1 MSAPAHS
8 DDPARHLARLA
19 AIESITALKHRY
31 FRACDAKDPVGF
43 RDCFVAVG
51 SALDYGELGAMDAD
65 GMAAVFAS
73 IALQLV
79 DGKHVI
85 LDMHHGMHPDI
96 TVREDGTASGRWT
109 LRFRQVNLIE
119 GTETVATGEYA
130 DEYRVEDGRWKIA
143 TCTFHQLWAITR
155 PLGDAGISQSAGL

>member
-1 MSAPAHS
+1 MPATAQP
-8 DDPARHLARLA
+8 DDLARQLARSA

-51 SALDYGELGAMDAD
+51 SALDYGSLGATDAD
-65 GMAAVFAS
+65 GMAAVFSS
-73 IALQLV
+73 IALQQV
-79 DGKHVI
+79 DGKNAI
-85 LDMHHGMHPDI
+85 LDMHHGVHPDI

-119 GTETVATGEYA
+119 QTETVATGEYA
-130 DEYRVEDGRWKIA
+130 DEYRVEEGTWKIA
-143 TCTFHQLWAITR
+143 SCAFHQTWAITR
-155 PLGDAGISQSAGL
+155 PLDDARITQ

>member
-1 MSAPAHS
+1 MTATPQP
-8 DDPARHLARLA
+8 DDAATHLARLA

-31 FRACDAKDPVGF
+31 FRACDAKDPEGF

-51 SALDYGELGAMDAD
+51 SALDYGELGSMDAD

-73 IALQLV
+73 IALQQV
-79 DGKHVI
+79 DGKHAI
-85 LDMHHGMHPDI
+85 LDMHHGVHPDI
-96 TVREDGTASGRWT
+96 TVRTDGTASGRWT

-119 GTETVATGEYA
+119 RTETVATGEYT

-143 TCTFHQLWAITR
+143 TCTFHRLWAITR
-155 PLGDAGISQSAGL
+155 PLDDACRIAQ

>member
-1 MSAPAHS
+1 MTATPHP
-8 DDPARHLARLA
+8 DEPARHLARLA

-31 FRACDAKDPVGF
+31 FRACDAKDPVAF

-51 SALDYGELGAMDAD
+51 SMLDYGTLGTTDAD

-73 IALQLV
+73 IALQQV
-79 DGKHVI
+79 DGKNAI
-85 LDMHHGMHPDI
+85 LDMHHGVHPDI

-119 GTETVATGEYA
+119 RTETVATGEYA
-130 DEYRVEDGRWKIA
+130 DEYRTQDGHWKIA

-155 PLGDAGISQSAGL
+155 PLDDATQIAQ

>member
-1 MSAPAHS
+1 MTATPHAA
-8 DDPARHLARLA
+8 DLARHLARST

-51 SALDYGELGAMDAD
+51 SVLDYGELGVTDAD

-73 IALQLV
+73 IALQQV
-79 DGKHVI
+79 DGKNVI
-85 LDMHHGMHPDI
+85 LDMHHGVHPDI
-96 TVREDGTASGRWT
+96 TVGEDGTASGRWT

-119 GTETVATGEYA
+119 RTETVATGEYA
-130 DEYRVEDGRWKIA
+130 DEYRVQNGHWKIA

-155 PLGDAGISQSAGL
+155 PLDDATRITQ

>member
-1 MSAPAHS
+1 MTATPQP
-8 DDPARHLARLA
+8 DDAATHLARLA

-31 FRACDAKDPVGF
+31 FRACDAKDPEGF

-73 IALQLV
+73 IALQQV
-79 DGKHVI
+79 DGKHAI
-85 LDMHHGMHPDI
+85 LDMHHGVHPDI
-96 TVREDGTASGRWT
+96 TVRADGTASGRWT

-119 GTETVATGEYA
+119 RTETVATGEYA
-130 DEYRVEDGRWKIA
+130 DEYRLEDGRWKIA
-143 TCTFHQLWAITR
+143 TCAFHRLWAITR
-155 PLGDAGISQSAGL
+155 PLDDACRIAQ

>member
-1 MSAPAHS
+1 MTATPQP
-8 DDPARHLARLA
+8 DDAATHLARLA

-31 FRACDAKDPVGF
+31 FRACDAKDPEGF

-73 IALQLV
+73 IALQQV
-79 DGKHVI
+79 DGKHAI
-85 LDMHHGMHPDI
+85 LDMHHGVHPDI
-96 TVREDGTASGRWT
+96 TVRADGTASGRWT

-119 GTETVATGEYA
+119 RTETVATGEYA
-130 DEYRVEDGRWKIA
+130 DEYRLEDGRWKIA
-143 TCTFHQLWAITR
+143 TCTFHRLWAITR
-155 PLGDAGISQSAGL
+155 PLDDACRIAQ

>member
-1 MSAPAHS
+1 MTATPQP
-8 DDPARHLARLA
+8 DDAATHLARLA

-31 FRACDAKDPVGF
+31 FRACDAKDPEGF

-73 IALQLV
+73 IALQQV
-79 DGKHVI
+79 DGKHAI
-85 LDMHHGMHPDI
+85 LDMHHGVHPDI
-96 TVREDGTASGRWT
+96 TVRADGTASGRWT

-119 GTETVATGEYA
+119 RTETVATGEYA

-143 TCTFHQLWAITR
+143 TCTFHRLWAITR
-155 PLGDAGISQSAGL
+155 PLDDACRIAQ